1 MIQKKAFFTVHAKN
15 VSKHMRKKYSTG
27 ARFTKKILL
36 CFIAITLTC
45 LFLPGCSDS
54 KDTSSHT
61 PENDTLK
68 IVSTIY
74 PQHDWVQQVLG
85 DEAAG
90 AELTLLVNQGVDL
103 HSYQPTVKDIATLS
117 NCDLFIYVGGES
129 DAWVEDAL
137 ANAAN
142 KNMVV
147 VKLTDILSSS
157 LKTEEKKEGM
167 EGYAADQEECKT
179 EGIGESEAKAE
190 SERET
195 KAESERETE
204 VESMAESKPKLDL
217 HEGDD
222 IEAESKHEHDLH
234 EEETDEHVWLSL
246 RNADI
251 ICAYLAEQ
259 LSQLDP
265 ANASTYR
272 TNYRTYSEKLSS
284 LDAKYLSAL
293 GNATYST
300 LIFGDRFP
308 FRYLLDDY
316 NINYFAAFP
325 GCSSETEASFET
337 ILFLSQKLDELKLP
351 GIMVTESSDLSIA
364 KTIIKSTTKQDQK
377 IFVLDS
383 LQSTGDLS
391 GETSYLAIMENN
403 LQVLEEALN

>member
-1 MIQKKAFFTVHAKN
+1 
-15 VSKHMRKKYSTG
+15 MRKKYSTG

-147 VKLTDILSSS
+147 VKLTDILGSS
-157 LKTEEKKEGM
+157 LKAEEKKEGM

-190 SERET
+190 SERE
-195 KAESERETE
+195 AEVESERETE

-272 TNYRTYSEKLSS
+272 SNYRTYSEKLSS